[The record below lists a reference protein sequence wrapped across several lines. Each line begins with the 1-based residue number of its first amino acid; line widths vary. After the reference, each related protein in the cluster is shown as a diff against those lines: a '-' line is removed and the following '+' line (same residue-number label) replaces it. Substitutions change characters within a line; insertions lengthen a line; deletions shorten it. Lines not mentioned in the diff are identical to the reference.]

1 MESVCDASPPS
12 LIHCGSSAPQPL
24 LASSSGTLS
33 SFFLAGPSCQWQS
46 CCGEWVTEVGS
57 LTVPIP
63 STRPSPEGEA
73 AVWKE
78 LMRRRDRLSALFC
91 RSRGSAYCREVLWDA
106 RQCLAIL
113 VESRSSTLTRRS
125 PVAPHRL
132 FDSSNSLC
140 LCVPFVLVAPRGGWN
155 FCKSFISVSGLHID
169 SSTLRLD
176 SSIVSRH
183 CIYSL
188 SVPSGALPLVSHTD
202 CHLITL
208 TLEVHILLY
217 QTLGLTRYFCLYF
230 SGLDSSTGLLYSK
243 QTSYL
248 LSFSPFRCSTSCL
261 PYGLPS
267 DNSDSRGT
275 LFYTK
280 LLD

>member
-1 MESVCDASPPS
+1 M
-12 LIHCGSSAPQPL
+12 
-24 LASSSGTLS
+24 
-33 SFFLAGPSCQWQS
+33 
-46 CCGEWVTEVGS
+46 
-57 LTVPIP
+57 
-63 STRPSPEGEA
+63 
-73 AVWKE
+73 
-78 LMRRRDRLSALFC
+78 
-91 RSRGSAYCREVLWDA
+91 
-106 RQCLAIL
+106 
-113 VESRSSTLTRRS
+113 ESRSSTLTRRS

-183 CIYSL
+183 RIYSL

-208 TLEVHILLY
+208 TPEVHILLY

-243 QTSYL
+243 QTLYL
-248 LSFSPFRCSTSCL
+248 LSFSPFRCSTSFL
-261 PYGLPS
+261 PHGVPS

-275 LFYTK
+275 HSSIPNSWINTLFLS
-280 LLD
+280 LL